1 MKSKK
6 KNTGVKKESKEMAVA
21 KSDKATVKGVGFNL
35 EAFSSEKG
43 KKMIDLQR
51 DSRRQRHIQSIKECE
66 KFLEQ
71 FYDNFMEKKTEIKE
85 KINMFLAASDEEIQ
99 GILAEMTDET
109 LLANEIDYVNGT
121 WSKIDIYF
129 SARKE
134 HLEQTLEEIKDLQ
147 EFQQKNSG
155 KYWNRLQQELTD
167 TAFLLEPAVIQL
179 VTDWKNKEEER
190 YLKEHEENY
199 EFHKNLEAEEKQKY
213 QDRHNEWEGRR
224 IRFHILKQEHAIKTF
239 QERIDSPEF
248 VNPQFRIRLLE
259 RMKRNQVDVHK
270 KRMNEL
276 KVLQNTETSI
286 LTTKKVEEIEAKIE
300 KINEAAQGEYYQIAV
315 EFSNFIKD
323 HGNQMD
329 SLLENLRQFL
339 HRNKAQI
346 DESTTYDKIIE
357 IEAQPFVDRRKE
369 EAKELYLNTYKYQE
383 ETDDK
388 MVETC
393 KNIVEFIKALA
404 TKYDKGKDDLKAT
417 DFQFIINLAK

>member
-1 MKSKK
+1 
-6 KNTGVKKESKEMAVA
+6 
-21 KSDKATVKGVGFNL
+21 
-35 EAFSSEKG
+35 
-43 KKMIDLQR
+43 
-51 DSRRQRHIQSIKECE
+51 
-66 KFLEQ
+66 
-71 FYDNFMEKKTEIKE
+71 MEKKTEIKE
-85 KINMFLAASDEEIQ
+85 KINMFLAASDEEVQ
-99 GILAEMTDET
+99 NILADMTDEN

-121 WSKIDIYF
+121 WSKIEIYF
-129 SARKE
+129 NARKE

-190 YLKEHEENY
+190 YLKEHEESY
-199 EFHKNLEAEEKQKY
+199 EFHKNLEIEENQKH

-248 VNPQFRIRLLE
+248 VNPQVRVRLLE
-259 RMKRNQVDVHK
+259 RMKRNQIEVHK

-276 KVLQNTETSI
+276 KVLQSTETSI
-286 LTTKKVEEIEAKIE
+286 LTAKKVEEIEGRIE

-315 EFSNFIKD
+315 EFSNSIKEF
-323 HGNQMD
+323 GNTMD
-329 SLLENLRQFL
+329 SLLEDLKEFL
-339 HRNKAQI
+339 HSNKAQI
-346 DESTTYDKIIE
+346 DENTTYDKIIE
-357 IEAQPFVDRRKE
+357 IEAQPYVNRRKE

-393 KNIVEFIKALA
+393 KNIIEFIKALA
-404 TKYDKGKDDLKAT
+404 TKYDKGKDDLKST